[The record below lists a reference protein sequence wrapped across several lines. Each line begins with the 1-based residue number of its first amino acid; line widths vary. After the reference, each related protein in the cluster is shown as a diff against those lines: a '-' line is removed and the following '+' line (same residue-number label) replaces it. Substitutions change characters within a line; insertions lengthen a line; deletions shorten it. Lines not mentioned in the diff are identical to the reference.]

1 LTDLDLA
8 GELDAYWP
16 ASDAEAADLARIR
29 ALMAGGDPW
38 SRDQPLHVTGSA
50 LVVHPPSRR
59 VLLRWHPRMGA
70 WRQVG
75 GHGDPG
81 EASALAIARREAREE
96 TGLHDLRP
104 WPDPGPPAPLLHVVI
119 VPVPA
124 GKGEPA
130 HEHADVRF
138 VLATDRP
145 DDAVPES
152 PDARLRWLA
161 LDEAREAVA
170 VDNVVITLDRLEPLL
185 AAAG

>member
-1 LTDLDLA
+1 LSDVPLA
-8 GELDAYWP
+8 DELGAYRP
-16 ASDAEAADLARIR
+16 GSDAEAADVARLR
-29 ALMAGGDPW
+29 ALVAAGDPW

-50 LVVHPPSRR
+50 LIVHPPSRR
-59 VLLRWHPRMGA
+59 VLLRWHQRMGA
-70 WRQVG
+70 WLQVG

-81 EASALAIARREAREE
+81 EASALAVARREAREE
-96 TGLHDLRP
+96 TALGDLRP

-130 HEHADVRF
+130 HEHGDVRF

-145 DDAVPES
+145 DDAAPES
-152 PDARLRWLA
+152 PEARLRWLT
-161 LDEAREAVA
+161 LDEARTAA
-170 VDNVVITLDRLEPLL
+170 AMDNLVVTLDRLEPLL